1 MSFPAVGCYGVD
13 RAVAEVKPRL
23 SKKSNMEPLDAYEAR
38 LNNGHTF
45 SKFFNWFRE
54 AEDLENEALRDN
66 GTIKTD
72 GQLDAVR
79 GALEQVSP
87 YYSHFRVSR
96 SPRDFLMEKDGNQ
109 FSINQLSDGE
119 KCYLTLVG
127 DIARMLAMTNSGAA
141 NPLAGKGCIL
151 IDEHDKVRKT
161 YLAVL
166 HGAPKPSS
174 GTLVTTIG
182 RKPWDPKRM
191 AVDAPDGKR
200 AVTRW
205 TVLEKRGGLALVE
218 FAIETGRT
226 HQIRVH
232 AAHLGHPIV
241 GDALYGSEEKD
252 RRLKS
257 RPSRQLLH
265 AVQLEFPHP
274 LTGEAVCIAAP
285 PPADIIYAC

>member
-1 MSFPAVGCYGVD
+1 MKLDILYDDADMVAVNKPAGVYVHPSPGHEKGALSDELVRMFPEMRTIGSVERPGVVH
-13 RAVAEVKPRL
+13 R
-23 SKKSNMEPLDAYEAR
+23 LDADTSGVIVFAKTRRAYLR
-38 LNNGHTF
+38 L
-45 SKFFNWFRE
+45 RE
-54 AEDLENEALRDN
+54 MFE
-66 GTIKTD
+66 
-72 GQLDAVR
+72 
-79 GALEQVSP
+79 S
-87 YYSHFRVSR
+87 
-96 SPRDFLMEKDGNQ
+96 
-109 FSINQLSDGE
+109 
-119 KCYLTLVG
+119 
-127 DIARMLAMTNSGAA
+127 
-141 NPLAGKGCIL
+141 
-151 IDEHDKVRKT
+151 HDKVRKT

-241 GDALYGSEEKD
+241 GDALYGSAEKD
-252 RRLKS
+252 RRLKF